1 MFIPK
6 YELSNCVYSK
16 YIGHNENTNMVTR
29 EVNEYI
35 RKKELNQIRPVHQVI
50 HVSKKSKK
58 KEKKNLVTLEVY
70 AEVS

>member
-1 MFIPK
+1 MLIPK

-16 YIGHNENTNMVTR
+16 YIGHNESATMATR

-58 KEKKNLVTLEVY
+58 KEKKNLGDWKY
-70 AEVS
+70 M